1 MTICCQLSDIGTHG
15 APIRAHAA
23 PLRPGTSPPAAMW
36 LLLAACWGQQRLVS
50 LPRDHHP

>member
-15 APIRAHAA
+15 APIRAQAA
-23 PLRPGTSPPAAMW
+23 PLRPGTRPLAAMW
-36 LLLAACWGQQRLVS
+36 LLLAACWGRQRLVS